1 VGDVGS
7 YSFMDDPAP
16 AGEPPESTPPEP
28 PGTRSELDRLLDLQ
42 EMDLSIDRLQSRLD
56 VLETQEDLHLAR
68 SRLSDAESRLGE
80 LKLSIDEV
88 ARTQRRLESDVDSM
102 ERKVEAERKRL
113 FDGSVANAREL
124 QSIEA
129 EITSITGRKT
139 RTEDELLDHMERR
152 EQLESGLAALDG
164 EVTELRQRLTEI
176 EEGSARE
183 LVDIERALAERN
195 QERAGLAERI
205 DPDLLTLYEDLRR
218 QKKRVGVAA
227 LVGGICQGCH
237 QALSPVYLDKL
248 RRSNE
253 IWRCEYCRRILV
265 PRSS

>member
-1 VGDVGS
+1 
-7 YSFMDDPAP
+7 MDDPAP
-16 AGEPPESTPPEP
+16 TGQPAESAPPDSS
-28 PGTRSELDRLLDLQ
+28 GNRSELDLLLDLQ
-42 EMDLSIDRLQSRLD
+42 ELDLSIDRLHSRLA
-56 VLETQEDLHLAR
+56 VLETQEDLRLAR

-102 ERKVEAERKRL
+102 ELKVEAERKRL
-113 FDGSVANAREL
+113 YDGSVANVREL

-129 EITSITGRKT
+129 EVTSITGRKS

-152 EQLESGLAALDG
+152 EQLESGLASLEADVA
-164 EVTELRQRLTEI
+164 ESRQRLAEI

-183 LVDIERALAERN
+183 LVDIERALRERD
-195 QERAGLAERI
+195 QERARLAERI
-205 DPDLLTLYEDLRR
+205 DPDLLALYEDLRR

-237 QALSPVYLDKL
+237 QALSPVYLDRL
-248 RRSNE
+248 RRSGDV
-253 IWRCEYCRRILV
+253 WRCEYCRRILV